1 MVMILRIAGLP
12 IAAPVPLA
20 SVGSALTVPASLRA
34 LLHGE
39 AGEPP
44 VSLVTARGTR
54 GLLPYA

>member
-39 AGEPP
+39 AGEPRFP
-44 VSLVTARGTR
+44 W
-54 GLLPYA
+54 